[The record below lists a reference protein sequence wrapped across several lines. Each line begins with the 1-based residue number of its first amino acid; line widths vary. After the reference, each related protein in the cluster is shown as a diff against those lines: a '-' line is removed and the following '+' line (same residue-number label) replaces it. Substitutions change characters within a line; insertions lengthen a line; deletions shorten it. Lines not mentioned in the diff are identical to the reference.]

1 MVPRAV
7 PTCGRGPFVRGLERN
22 EAAPHAAAR
31 GAIGADDTATS
42 RLELVFG
49 REGVRRLAA
58 SKVVVFGVGGVGSSC
73 VEALARG
80 GVGRLVIVDGDAV
93 QRSNVN
99 RQALAFH
106 STVGR
111 RKVEVMRAMVAD
123 INPDAQVTALDRF
136 VLPDE
141 VTALM
146 DEVASDADYVVD
158 AVDTVGTKLAIA
170 QYADQRGLRLVSS
183 MGAANKLRPDCFRF
197 ADIYQTSN
205 DPLCRVVRKEARKRG
220 IKRLEVLYS
229 TEEPA
234 RLPVFEDAPDEEPAA
249 RTQGA
254 HEAVASQDAP
264 PRRRPTLGTASYA
277 PPIMGQMIAGH
288 VIRGLLGI
296 KG

>member
-1 MVPRAV
+1 ME
-7 PTCGRGPFVRGLERN
+7 GFERN
-22 EAAPHAAAR
+22 AAEQSMEAH
-31 GAIGADDTATS
+31 GAVDADDTATS

-80 GVGRLVIVDGDAV
+80 GVGRLAIVDGDAV
-93 QRSNVN
+93 QCSNIN

-106 STVGR
+106 STVGG

-136 VLPDE
+136 ALPDE
-141 VTALM
+141 VAALM
-146 DEVASDADYVVD
+146 DEVAADADYVVD

-170 QYADQRGLRLVSS
+170 QYADQHGLRLVSS

-234 RLPVFEDAPDEEPAA
+234 RLPVFDDAPEEETAA
-249 RTQGA
+249 EARHAGEGGARQEAPQG
-254 HEAVASQDAP
+254 
-264 PRRRPTLGTASYA
+264 RRRPTLGTASYA
-277 PPIMGQMIAGH
+277 PPIMGQMIAGR

-296 KG
+296 EG

>member
-1 MVPRAV
+1 MEGIEQNAAGQSTEAQSAV
-7 PTCGRGPFVRGLERN
+7 D
-22 EAAPHAAAR
+22 
-31 GAIGADDTATS
+31 ADDTATS

-99 RQALAFH
+99 RQALAFL

-141 VTALM
+141 VVALM
-146 DEVASDADYVVD
+146 DEVAADADYVVD

-170 QYADQRGLRLVSS
+170 QYADQHGLRLVSS

-197 ADIYQTSN
+197 ADIYATSN

-220 IKRLEVLYS
+220 IKQLEVLYS

-234 RLPVFEDAPDEEPAA
+234 RLPVFGDAPVEEPAA
-249 RTQGA
+249 GIRHAGET
-254 HEAVASQDAP
+254 DACQETP
-264 PRRRPTLGTASYA
+264 SGRRRPTLGTASYA

>member
-1 MVPRAV
+1 MEGIEQNAAGQSTEAQSAV
-7 PTCGRGPFVRGLERN
+7 D
-22 EAAPHAAAR
+22 
-31 GAIGADDTATS
+31 ADDTATS

-99 RQALAFH
+99 RQALAFL

-141 VTALM
+141 VVALM
-146 DEVASDADYVVD
+146 DEVAADADYVVD

-170 QYADQRGLRLVSS
+170 QYADQHGLRLVSS

-234 RLPVFEDAPDEEPAA
+234 RLPVFEDAPEGEPAA
-249 RTQGA
+249 SIRHAG
-254 HEAVASQDAP
+254 EDDACQETP
-264 PRRRPTLGTASYA
+264 SGRRRPTLGTASYA